1 MIVENEDG
9 SYTILLN
16 ARLTRADQLRGYEH
30 ALKHIHEAD
39 FEKEDVQTIE
49 VHAHQINVPDN
60 AERIPAD
67 RFKDELTRLRRERRR
82 IKRELEKKEQEIA
95 ALIELRGHDWLFR
108 VGEERRLRE
117 S

>member
-16 ARLTRADQLRGYEH
+16 ARLSRADQLRGYEH
-30 ALKHIHEAD
+30 ALKHINDAD
-39 FEKEDVQTIE
+39 FEKEDVQNIE
-49 VHAHQINVPDN
+49 VHAHEITVPDT

-67 RFKDELTRLRRERRR
+67 RFKDELTRLRRERKR
-82 IKRELEKKEQEIA
+82 IQKELEKKEQEIA
-95 ALIELRGHDWLFR
+95 ALIELKGQDWLFR
-108 VGEERRLRE
+108 VGHERRLRE